1 MQMNNDKTEKFNPF
15 LNVHQQFDQASTHI
29 IGLKSGLLDFLKFS
43 KQTISF
49 CFPIEMD
56 DGSIKS
62 FHGFRVI
69 HNQILGP
76 GKGGIRFHPEVTEFE
91 VKALAALMTWKCALM
106 NIPFG
111 GAKGGVIC
119 DTKQLS
125 KSELR
130 RITRR
135 FITELGDN
143 IGPYTDIPAPD
154 MYTNEQT
161 MAWIYDTYNAFHH
174 GHNNLPVVTGKP
186 LNIGGSAGRTEATGR
201 GCFFATQHFIENT
214 KMTKIKSLKGAR
226 VVIQGLGNVGAV
238 VALLFHKAGA
248 HIIAVSDSQ
257 GGIYHNNHQGLDIN
271 AVFEYKREHGTVV
284 GLPGTETVTNEDLL
298 LLECDILIP
307 AALGNQIHAKNAD
320 SVKTKLLVEAA
331 NAPVTLDADKIL
343 FAKNIPVLP
352 DILANAGGVTV
363 SYFEWVQNIENEH
376 WSLSDINQ
384 KLKSRMNQSVDEVV
398 HQWQKLSDSL
408 PNNPEATQSQKP
420 KSAGVDLRTAALVVA
435 IDRLAKVTLE
445 RGIWP

>member
-1 MQMNNDKTEKFNPF
+1 MNKQKVENFNPF
-15 LNVHQQFDQASTHI
+15 QNVHQQFDQASTHI
-29 IGLKSGLLDFLKFS
+29 IGLKRGLFDFLKFS

-76 GKGGIRFHPEVTEFE
+76 GKGGIRFHPEVTEIE

-119 DTKQLS
+119 DAKLLS
-125 KSELR
+125 QSELR

-186 LNIGGSAGRTEATGR
+186 LSIGGSAGRTEATGR
-201 GCFFATQHFIENT
+201 GCFYATQRFLET
-214 KMTKIKSLKGAR
+214 TSMAQIKSLKGAC
-226 VVIQGLGNVGAV
+226 VVIQGLGNVGSV
-238 VALLFHKAGA
+238 VARLFHKAGA

-257 GGIYHNNHQGLDIN
+257 GGIYHNNHQGLDMN

-331 NAPVTLDADKIL
+331 NAPVTSDADKIL
-343 FAKNIPVLP
+343 LAKNIPVIP

-376 WSLSDINQ
+376 WSLSEINQ
-384 KLKSRMNQSVDEVV
+384 KLKSRMNQTVDEMV
-398 HQWQKLSDSL
+398 HQWKKLPDSL
-408 PNNPEATQSQKP
+408 PNNPETTQSQKP
-420 KSAGVDLRTAALVVA
+420 KSTGVDLRTAALVVA

>member
-1 MQMNNDKTEKFNPF
+1 MKNKITEDFNPF
-15 LNVHQQFDQASTHI
+15 LNVHQQFDQASAHI
-29 IGLKSGLLDFLKFS
+29 IGLKRGLLDFLKFS

-76 GKGGIRFHPEVTEFE
+76 GKGGIRFHPEVTELE
-91 VKALAALMTWKCALM
+91 VRALAALMTWKCALV
-106 NIPFG
+106 NVPFG

-119 DTKQLS
+119 DPKLLS

-154 MYTNEQT
+154 LYTNEQT

-174 GHNNLPVVTGKP
+174 GNNNLPVVTGKP
-186 LNIGGSAGRTEATGR
+186 LNIGGSAGRTEATGL
-201 GCFFATQHFIENT
+201 GCFYATQHFLETTRIT
-214 KMTKIKSLKGAR
+214 QIKSLKGAR
-226 VVIQGLGNVGAV
+226 VVIQGLGNVGSV
-238 VALLFHKAGA
+238 VARLFHKAGA

-271 AVFEYKREHGTVV
+271 AVFEYKRQHGTVV
-284 GLPGTETVTNEDLL
+284 GLPGTETVTNENLL

-307 AALGNQIHAKNAD
+307 AALGNQIHANNAD
-320 SVKTKLLVEAA
+320 SVKTKLLIEAA
-331 NAPVTLDADKIL
+331 NGPVTADADKIL
-343 FAKNIPVLP
+343 SAKNIPVLP

-384 KLKSRMNQSVDEVV
+384 KLKSRMNQAVDEVV
-398 HQWQKLSDSL
+398 HQWQKIGDSSL
-408 PNNPEATQSQKP
+408 NNPKETQSQKP
-420 KSAGVDLRTAALVVA
+420 KAADVDLRTAALVVA

>member
-1 MQMNNDKTEKFNPF
+1 
-15 LNVHQQFDQASTHI
+15 
-29 IGLKSGLLDFLKFS
+29 
-43 KQTISF
+43 
-49 CFPIEMD
+49 
-56 DGSIKS
+56 
-62 FHGFRVI
+62 
-69 HNQILGP
+69 
-76 GKGGIRFHPEVTEFE
+76 
-91 VKALAALMTWKCALM
+91 
-106 NIPFG
+106 
-111 GAKGGVIC
+111 
-119 DTKQLS
+119 
-125 KSELR
+125 
-130 RITRR
+130 
-135 FITELGDN
+135 
-143 IGPYTDIPAPD
+143 
-154 MYTNEQT
+154 
-161 MAWIYDTYNAFHH
+161 
-174 GHNNLPVVTGKP
+174 
-186 LNIGGSAGRTEATGR
+186 
-201 GCFFATQHFIENT
+201 
-214 KMTKIKSLKGAR
+214 
-226 VVIQGLGNVGAV
+226 V
-238 VALLFHKAGA
+238 VARLFHKAGA

-384 KLKSRMNQSVDEVV
+384 KLKNRINQSVDEVV

>member
-1 MQMNNDKTEKFNPF
+1 MKNKESEDFNPF
-15 LNVHQQFDQASTHI
+15 LNVHQQFDQASAHI
-29 IGLKSGLLDFLKFS
+29 IGLKRGLLDFLKFS

-76 GKGGIRFHPEVTEFE
+76 GKGGIRFHPEVTELE
-91 VKALAALMTWKCALM
+91 VRALAALMTWKCALV

-119 DTKQLS
+119 DPKLLS

-154 MYTNEQT
+154 LYTNEQT

-201 GCFFATQHFIENT
+201 GCFYATQHFLETTRIT
-214 KMTKIKSLKGAR
+214 QIKSLKGAR
-226 VVIQGLGNVGAV
+226 VVIQGLGNVGSV
-238 VALLFHKAGA
+238 VARLFHKAGA

-271 AVFEYKREHGTVV
+271 AIFEYKRQHGTVV
-284 GLPGTETVTNEDLL
+284 GLPGTETVTNENLL

-307 AALGNQIHAKNAD
+307 AALGNQIHANNAD
-320 SVKTKLLVEAA
+320 CVKTKLLIEAA
-331 NAPVTLDADKIL
+331 NGPVTADADKIL
-343 FAKNIPVLP
+343 SAKNIPVLP

-376 WSLSDINQ
+376 WSLNDINQ
-384 KLKSRMNQSVDEVV
+384 KLKSKMNKTVDEVV
-398 HQWQKLSDSL
+398 HQWQKSSDSL
-408 PNNPEATQSQKP
+408 LNNPESN
-420 KSAGVDLRTAALVVA
+420 KSHEPESEGIDLRTAALVVA
-435 IDRLAKVTLE
+435 VDRLAKVTLE

>member
-1 MQMNNDKTEKFNPF
+1 MNKKTEDFNPF
-15 LNVHQQFDQASTHI
+15 LNVHQQFDQASAHI
-29 IGLKSGLLDFLKFS
+29 IGLKRGLLDFLKFS

-76 GKGGIRFHPEVTEFE
+76 GKGGIRFHPEVTELE
-91 VKALAALMTWKCALM
+91 VRALAALMTWKCALV
-106 NIPFG
+106 NVPFG

-119 DTKQLS
+119 DPKLLS

-154 MYTNEQT
+154 LYTNEQT

-174 GHNNLPVVTGKP
+174 GNNNLPVVTGKP
-186 LNIGGSAGRTEATGR
+186 LNIGGSAGRTEATGL
-201 GCFFATQHFIENT
+201 GCFYATQHFLETTRIT
-214 KMTKIKSLKGAR
+214 QIKSLKGAR
-226 VVIQGLGNVGAV
+226 VVIQGLGNVGSV
-238 VALLFHKAGA
+238 VARLFHKAGA

-271 AVFEYKREHGTVV
+271 AVFEYKRQHGTVV
-284 GLPGTETVTNEDLL
+284 GLPGTETVTNENLL

-307 AALGNQIHAKNAD
+307 AALCNQIHANNAD
-320 SVKTKLLVEAA
+320 SVKTKLLIEAA
-331 NAPVTLDADKIL
+331 NGPVTADADKIL
-343 FAKNIPVLP
+343 SAKNIPVLP

-384 KLKSRMNQSVDEVV
+384 KLKSRMNQAVDEVV
-398 HQWQKLSDSL
+398 HQWQKIGDSSL
-408 PNNPEATQSQKP
+408 NNPKETQSQKP
-420 KSAGVDLRTAALVVA
+420 KAADVDLRTAALVVA

>member
-1 MQMNNDKTEKFNPF
+1 MNNDKTEEFNPF
-15 LNVHQQFDQASTHI
+15 LNVHQQFDQASAHI

-43 KQTISF
+43 KQTITF

-201 GCFFATQHFIENT
+201 GCFYATQHFIENT
-214 KMTKIKSLKGAR
+214 NMTKIKSLKGAR
-226 VVIQGLGNVGAV
+226 VVIQGLGNVGSV
-238 VALLFHKAGA
+238 VARLFHKAGA

-271 AVFEYKREHGTVV
+271 AVFEYKHEHGTVV

-331 NAPVTLDADKIL
+331 NAPVTSDADKIL

-384 KLKSRMNQSVDEVV
+384 KLKSRMNQAVDEVV
-398 HQWQKLSDSL
+398 HQWQKLPDSL

-420 KSAGVDLRTAALVVA
+420 KSAAVDLRTAALVVA

>member
-1 MQMNNDKTEKFNPF
+1 MNKQKTEDYNPF
-15 LNVHQQFDQASTHI
+15 LNAHQQFDQASAHI
-29 IGLKSGLLDFLKFS
+29 IGLKKGLLDFLKFS
-43 KQTISF
+43 KQTISLS
-49 CFPIEMD
+49 FPIEMD

-76 GKGGIRFHPEVTEFE
+76 GKGGIRFHPEVTELE
-91 VKALAALMTWKCALM
+91 VRALAALMTWKCALM
-106 NIPFG
+106 SIPFG

-119 DTKQLS
+119 DTKLLS

-154 MYTNEQT
+154 LYTNEQT

-186 LNIGGSAGRTEATGR
+186 LDIGGSAGRSEATGR
-201 GCFFATQHFIENT
+201 GCFYATQHLIES
-214 KMTKIKSLKGAR
+214 TKITQLNSLKGAR
-226 VVIQGLGNVGAV
+226 VVIQGLGNVGSV
-238 VALLFHKAGA
+238 VARLFHKAGA

-257 GGIYHNNHQGLDIN
+257 GGIYHDNHQGLDIN
-271 AVFEYKREHGTVV
+271 AVLEYKGEHGTVV
-284 GLPGTETVTNEDLL
+284 GLPGTKTVTNENLVLL
-298 LLECDILIP
+298 KCDILIP
-307 AALGNQIHAKNAD
+307 AALGNQIHAENVD
-320 SVKTKLLVEAA
+320 LVRTKLLVEAA
-331 NAPVTLDADKIL
+331 NGPVTSDADKVL
-343 FAKNIPVLP
+343 SAKNIPVLP

-363 SYFEWVQNIENEH
+363 SYFEWIQNIENEH
-376 WSLSDINQ
+376 WSLNDINQ
-384 KLKSRMNQSVDEVV
+384 KLKRKMNQAVDEVV
-398 HQWQKLSDSL
+398 YQWQNSSNPLLNSPESTDSH
-408 PNNPEATQSQKP
+408 PIETEN
-420 KSAGVDLRTAALVVA
+420 VDLRTAALVVA

>member
-1 MQMNNDKTEKFNPF
+1 MKNKKTEDFNPF
-15 LNVHQQFDQASTHI
+15 LNVHQQFDQASAHI
-29 IGLKSGLLDFLKFS
+29 IGLKRGLLDFLKFS

-76 GKGGIRFHPEVTEFE
+76 GKGGIRFHPEVTELE
-91 VKALAALMTWKCALM
+91 VRALAALMTWKCALV
-106 NIPFG
+106 NVPFG

-119 DTKQLS
+119 DPKLLS

-154 MYTNEQT
+154 LYTNEQT

-174 GHNNLPVVTGKP
+174 GNNNLPVVTGKP
-186 LNIGGSAGRTEATGR
+186 LNIGGSAGRTEATGL
-201 GCFFATQHFIENT
+201 GCFYATQHFLETTRIT
-214 KMTKIKSLKGAR
+214 QIKSLKGAR
-226 VVIQGLGNVGAV
+226 VVIQGLGNVGSV
-238 VALLFHKAGA
+238 VARLFHKAGA
-248 HIIAVSDSQ
+248 HIIVVSDSQ

-271 AVFEYKREHGTVV
+271 AVFEYKRQHGTVV
-284 GLPGTETVTNEDLL
+284 GLPGTETVTNENLL

-307 AALGNQIHAKNAD
+307 AALGNQIHANNAD
-320 SVKTKLLVEAA
+320 SVKTKLLIEAA
-331 NAPVTLDADKIL
+331 NGPVTADADKIL
-343 FAKNIPVLP
+343 SAKNIPVLP

-384 KLKSRMNQSVDEVV
+384 KLKSRMNQAVDEVV
-398 HQWQKLSDSL
+398 HQWQKIGDSSL
-408 PNNPEATQSQKP
+408 NNPKETQSQKP
-420 KSAGVDLRTAALVVA
+420 KAADVDLRTAALVVA

>member
-1 MQMNNDKTEKFNPF
+1 MKNKKTEDFNPF
-15 LNVHQQFDQASTHI
+15 LNVHQQFDQASAHI
-29 IGLKSGLLDFLKFS
+29 IGLKRGLLDFLKFS

-76 GKGGIRFHPEVTEFE
+76 GKGGIRFHPEVTELE
-91 VKALAALMTWKCALM
+91 VRALAALMTWKCALV
-106 NIPFG
+106 NVPFG

-119 DTKQLS
+119 DPKLLS

-154 MYTNEQT
+154 LYTNEQT

-174 GHNNLPVVTGKP
+174 GNNNLPVVTGKP
-186 LNIGGSAGRTEATGR
+186 LNIGGSAGRTEATGL
-201 GCFFATQHFIENT
+201 GCFYATQHFLETTRIT
-214 KMTKIKSLKGAR
+214 QIKSLKGAR
-226 VVIQGLGNVGAV
+226 VVIQGLGNVGSV
-238 VALLFHKAGA
+238 VARLFHKAGA

-271 AVFEYKREHGTVV
+271 AVFEYKRQHGTVV
-284 GLPGTETVTNEDLL
+284 GLPGTETVTNENLL

-307 AALGNQIHAKNAD
+307 AALGNQIHANNAD
-320 SVKTKLLVEAA
+320 SVKTKLLIEAA
-331 NAPVTLDADKIL
+331 NGPVTADADKIL
-343 FAKNIPVLP
+343 SAKNIPVLP

-384 KLKSRMNQSVDEVV
+384 KLKSRMNQAVDEVV
-398 HQWQKLSDSL
+398 HQWQKIGDSSL
-408 PNNPEATQSQKP
+408 NNPKETQSQKP
-420 KSAGVDLRTAALVVA
+420 KAADVDLRTAALVVA

>member
-1 MQMNNDKTEKFNPF
+1 MNNNKTEKFNPF
-15 LNVHQQFDQASTHI
+15 LNVHQQFDQASAHI
-29 IGLKSGLLDFLKFS
+29 TGLKRGLLDFLKFS

-56 DGSIKS
+56 DGSIQS

-186 LNIGGSAGRTEATGR
+186 LNIGGSVGRTEATGR
-201 GCFFATQHFIENT
+201 GCFYATQHLLET
-214 KMTKIKSLKGAR
+214 TRMTQIKSLKGAH
-226 VVIQGLGNVGAV
+226 VVIQGFGNVGSV
-238 VALLFHKAGA
+238 VARLFHKAGA

-284 GLPGTETVTNEDLL
+284 GLPGTETVTNENLL

-307 AALGNQIHAKNAD
+307 AALGNQIHANNAD
-320 SVKTKLLVEAA
+320 LVKTKLLVEAA
-331 NAPVTLDADKIL
+331 NGPVTSDADKIL
-343 FAKNIPVLP
+343 FAKNIHVLP

-384 KLKSRMNQSVDEVV
+384 KLKSRMNQTVDEVV
-398 HQWQKLSDSL
+398 HQWKKPANSL
-408 PNNPEATQSQKP
+408 PNNPEATQSQEP
-420 KSAGVDLRTAALVVA
+420 KSAGVDLRTAALIVA

>member
-1 MQMNNDKTEKFNPF
+1 MSNNKTEKFNPF
-15 LNVHQQFDQASTHI
+15 LNVHQQFDQASAHI
-29 IGLKSGLLDFLKFS
+29 IGLKRGLLDFLKFS

-76 GKGGIRFHPEVTEFE
+76 GKGGIRFHPEVTELE
-91 VKALAALMTWKCALM
+91 VRALAALMTWKCALV
-106 NIPFG
+106 NVPFG

-119 DTKQLS
+119 DTKLLS
-125 KSELR
+125 KSEQR

-154 MYTNEQT
+154 LYANEQT

-201 GCFFATQHFIENT
+201 GCFYATQHFLETT
-214 KMTKIKSLKGAR
+214 KIAQIKSLKGAR
-226 VVIQGLGNVGAV
+226 VVIQGLGNVGTV
-238 VALLFHKAGA
+238 VARLFHKAGA

-320 SVKTKLLVEAA
+320 LVKTKLLVEAA

-343 FAKNIPVLP
+343 FAKNIPVIP
-352 DILANAGGVTV
+352 DILANSGGVTV

-376 WSLSDINQ
+376 WPLSDINQ
-384 KLKSRMNQSVDEVV
+384 KLKSRMNQTVDEVV
-398 HQWQKLSDSL
+398 HQWQKLPNSM
-408 PNNPEATQSQKP
+408 PNNAEETQSQQP
-420 KSAGVDLRTAALVVA
+420 KSASVDLRTAALVVA
-435 IDRLAKVTLE
+435 IDRLSKVTLE